1 MNLQLELLPITING
15 VLTMSDIAELTD
27 ANTLKLP
34 DKLSHQFHASDR
46 FYVWVRGDS
55 LHLKRITS
63 PAVTDI
69 VAEASEGDPLSLY
82 EINKMV
88 HQGRREE
95 KTGNPCE

>member
-1 MNLQLELLPITING
+1 MP
-15 VLTMSDIAELTD
+15 DIAELTD
-27 ANTLKLP
+27 TNILKLP
-34 DKLSHQFHASDR
+34 DKLAHQFHASDR

-69 VAEASEGDPLSLY
+69 VAEAPEGDPLSLY

-88 HQGRREE
+88 HHDRRDR
-95 KTGNPCE
+95 KNR